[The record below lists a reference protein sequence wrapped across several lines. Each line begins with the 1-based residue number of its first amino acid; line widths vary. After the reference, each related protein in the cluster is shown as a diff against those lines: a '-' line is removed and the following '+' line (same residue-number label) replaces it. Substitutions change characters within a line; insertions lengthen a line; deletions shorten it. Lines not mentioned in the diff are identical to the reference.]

1 MQQYPDAI
9 AQADDGWGP
18 YTPILAITGHSP
30 EELIPGKFCQSKG
43 RSFYSKGGREHEI
56 KQWKLI

>member
-9 AQADDGWGP
+9 AKADDGWGP

-30 EELIPGKFCQSKG
+30 
-43 RSFYSKGGREHEI
+43 
-56 KQWKLI
+56 